1 VPIVSR
7 PTSNAL
13 PLPVSPQFRHIFWA
27 TTWRKSVFAGAA
39 LSDVCKEYTL
49 VHAASP
55 RPKTLTLV
63 NLARRF
69 RREEDGGLIM
79 LGLFLFVLMVM
90 IGGVAIDLMRYEKIR
105 TTLQNTLDRCTLM
118 AASLTQNLDPE
129 SVVTDC
135 VTKAGLARQLKDV
148 EVVQSGNNRQVKST
162 GLADTN
168 PLFLHMVGIDDLD
181 AIGGATAQQ
190 GVGNVELSLVLD
202 VSGSMAGTKI
212 ANLKSAA
219 NEFVDTVL
227 AGDTYHKV
235 SISLVPF
242 NGQVNLGPELRSQFN
257 VIDNPNIAGMDC
269 IDLPASVYSSSA
281 MSTTLAMPM
290 TANADTFSYVDNYLG
305 GYAPGYSDPASGMGV
320 PIAGNRWCTPQPGNA
335 IRPLNSSVATLQG
348 QINGLTAVGATS
360 INAGVKWGLTLLDP
374 NSRGVVDSLRGLGV
388 APSTAA
394 GRPYNYGDNTQK
406 IIVVMTD
413 GEHFPEERVN
423 NGFRSGLSPI
433 YRANDGRYSI
443 LIPERTGLAK
453 YWVPHIGTW
462 AAAPYSSG
470 GLSAVQQTWPQVWA
484 AEQVS
489 WVAYQ
494 LYARARASMGGTLT
508 NEFVTAVNTIRT
520 RTPATTMNN
529 QLQSVC
535 NQAKDR
541 NVIVYGIAFE
551 APAGGQAQILQ
562 CSTDVEHFF
571 NATNAAGMRSAFRA
585 IASNITQLKLTQ

>member
-1 VPIVSR
+1 
-7 PTSNAL
+7 
-13 PLPVSPQFRHIFWA
+13 
-27 TTWRKSVFAGAA
+27 
-39 LSDVCKEYTL
+39 L
-49 VHAASP
+49 VHIVSP
-55 RPKTLTLV
+55 RPKTLKFV
-63 NLARRF
+63 NLTHRF
-69 RREEDGGLIM
+69 RREEDGGLII

-118 AASLTQNLDPE
+118 AASLKQNLDPE
-129 SVVTDC
+129 TVVANC
-135 VTKAGLARQLKDV
+135 VEKAGMTSQLSGV
-148 EVVQSGNNRQVKST
+148 TAITSGSNREVRST

-168 PLFLHMVGIDDLD
+168 PLFLHMVGIEDLD
-181 AIGGATAQQ
+181 ASGVSVAQQ

-219 NEFVDTVL
+219 SEFVDTVL
-227 AGDTYHKV
+227 TGDTYHKV

-257 VIDNPNIAGMDC
+257 VIDNPNVAGMNC
-269 IDLPASVYSSSA
+269 IDLPASVYNSSS

-305 GYAPGYSDPASGMGV
+305 GYAPGYSDPASGMGL

-335 IRPLNSSVATLQG
+335 IRPLNSSVGTLQG

-374 NSRGVVDSLRGLGV
+374 NSRGIVSNLRALGV

-413 GEHFPEERVN
+413 GEHFPEERMN
-423 NGFRSGLSPI
+423 DGFRSGLSPI
-433 YRANDGRYSI
+433 FRANDGRYSI
-443 LIPERTGLAK
+443 LIPEQAGAAK
-453 YWVPHIGTW
+453 YWVPHTGTW
-462 AAAPYSSG
+462 AASAYGSG
-470 GLSAVQQTWPQVWA
+470 GVSAVQQTWPQVWA

-494 LYARARASMGGTLT
+494 LYARARASMGGNLT
-508 NEFVTAVNTIRT
+508 NQFVAAINEIRT
-520 RTPATTMNN
+520 RTPAATMNA

-535 NQAKDR
+535 NQAKGQ

-551 APAGGQAQILQ
+551 APTAGQAQILQ

-571 NATNAAGMRSAFRA
+571 NATNSAGMRSAFRA